1 MPDVSALPLEE
12 SEISGG
18 FPCFFRFAP
27 YRLLLTFYGPSAE
40 TLAWQV
46 YHRLYLDGYRSPRR
60 VLREAGIYPVPDPPG
75 PVFLWEEWEKEHR
88 PRVDL
93 TIPLRIAA
101 TESDSAHP
109 ADLVEVPPDIP
120 LHI

>member
-60 VLREAGIYPVPDPPG
+60 ALREAGIYPVPDPPG

-109 ADLVEVPPDIP
+109 ADLVEVPPDIL